1 MGEIELKFNFA
12 TESRGA
18 LFAPRQ
24 SYTYTIFTPK
34 PCESSARA
42 QTGYIGDSP
51 MLLFFAIL
59 WGVPKNCITDLP
71 NKSKIKKRHQLQ
83 NHYYSSYADKQTA
96 DQGLRRKF
104 FMQENESQ
112 DQRYY
117 NAQLIDR
124 NYL

>member
-1 MGEIELKFNFA
+1 MGEIELKFDFD

-24 SYTYTIFTPK
+24 GFIYTIFTPE

-59 WGVPKNCITDLP
+59 WGVPKNCITGLP
-71 NKSKIKKRHQLQ
+71 DKSKFKYLFKHFYKLSLGDNGNTELAGFGELASRIVARYNVVGLFRH
-83 NHYYSSYADKQTA
+83 
-96 DQGLRRKF
+96 
-104 FMQENESQ
+104 
-112 DQRYY
+112 
-117 NAQLIDR
+117 
-124 NYL
+124 